1 MLDIKYIV
9 ENPVKVKDNIKKK
22 NQDGKVKL
30 VDEVLKLDKEFS
42 KLLKDDQDIRTKRN
56 KISLEINAL
65 KKAGKDVSAKVK
77 QAGKIPEELEYVDG
91 KKKEVGGKIMDILL
105 QIPNMMHKSVPIGKS
120 DKENKVVE
128 KIGTPRKF
136 GFDVKSHV
144 ELVEK
149 LGIVD
154 FDAARKVAGGGFFYL
169 KGSLAE
175 LNQALLKYGVDFMVR
190 KGYTLVEPPLMINK
204 EATSGVVDFEF
215 FKDMVYKIEGEDL
228 YLIATSE
235 HPLIGMFKGLVLD
248 EKDLPIKLCGIS
260 QCFRKELGAHGI
272 DEKGLYRTH
281 QFNKV
286 EQIIICKPEDS
297 WKHYDELLENSKE
310 LFESLDLPTRVFESC
325 SGDLADLKAKGADLE
340 VWSPRKK
347 GYFEACSVSNLT
359 EAQSRRLNIRVRKGN
374 DKYYPHTL
382 NNTAIA
388 TSRAMVGI
396 LENFQEKDGSVGVP
410 EVLRGYMGKE
420 KL

>member
-1 MLDIKYIV
+1 M
-9 ENPVKVKDNIKKK
+9 
-22 NQDGKVKL
+22 
-30 VDEVLKLDKEFS
+30 
-42 KLLKDDQDIRTKRN
+42 KDDQDIRTKRN

>member
-1 MLDIKYIV
+1 M
-9 ENPVKVKDNIKKK
+9 
-22 NQDGKVKL
+22 
-30 VDEVLKLDKEFS
+30 
-42 KLLKDDQDIRTKRN
+42 
-56 KISLEINAL
+56 
-65 KKAGKDVSAKVK
+65 
-77 QAGKIPEELEYVDG
+77 
-91 KKKEVGGKIMDILL
+91 L
-105 QIPNMMHKSVPIGKS
+105 QIPNIMHKSVPIGKS
-120 DKENKVVE
+120 DKENVVKE

-136 GFDVKSHV
+136 DFDVKSHV
-144 ELVEK
+144 ELVES
-149 LGIVD
+149 LNICD
-154 FDAARKVAGGGFFYL
+154 FDAARRVSGGGFFYL

-204 EATSGVVDFEF
+204 DATSGVVDFEF
-215 FKDMVYKIEGEDL
+215 FKDMVFKIEGEDL
-228 YLIATSE
+228 YLIGTSE
-235 HPLIGMFKGLVLD
+235 HPLIAMFKGMVIE
-248 EKDLPIKLCGIS
+248 EKDLPIRLCGIS

-297 WKHYDELLENSKE
+297 WKYYDELLENSKE
-310 LFESLDLPTRVFESC
+310 LFESLGLPTRVFESC
-325 SGDLADLKAKGADLE
+325 SGDLGDLKAKGADLE

-359 EAQSRRLNIRVRKGN
+359 EAQSRRLRIRVRKG
-374 DKYYPHTL
+374 DGKYYPHTL

-396 LENFQEKDGSVGVP
+396 LENYQEKDGSVGVP